1 VNSGFGSQPCF
12 VLDEDDGDENDE
24 GGLDDDNS
32 MSGIEPLDTLH
43 HDDYVLD
50 NISNRDLSG
59 CSLTVAGKSYSG
71 ELLCTSMY
79 SVHRRV
85 CIFYVIFGRRRMM
98 NVFWCSSVFF
108 ACMCFINTELQPV
121 VKVCSVWIVKN

>member
-98 NVFWCSSVFF
+98 NVF
-108 ACMCFINTELQPV
+108 
-121 VKVCSVWIVKN
+121 